1 MDIGKYCGSLGF
13 MAPEV
18 ILCENNKELTYDEKC
33 DIFSLGC
40 IFYRL

>member
-1 MDIGKYCGSLGF
+1 

-18 ILCENNKELTYDEKC
+18 FETENDSSKTYNEKC

-40 IFYRL
+40 ILY

>member
-1 MDIGKYCGSLGF
+1 

-18 ILCENNKELTYDEKC
+18 FEAEKNGDFEYNEKC

-40 IFYRL
+40 IFYEM